1 MSTKKSK
8 KIKTPNY
15 HAMVFAAIIIV
26 MSMLFLNRET
36 TQYVDIAQ
44 RRNDFSRSVRTGSLD
59 LEAIQTGYEQ
69 YSQDMERLGEMSRL
83 GSVLAELDQSGIGQI
98 CNCIIVY
105 STRMLVL
112 YMCFFILRELY
123 WQAQIIWSNINRIKK
138 AQKEKRKKSL
148 D

>member
-1 MSTKKSK
+1 MATKKSK

-15 HAMVFAAIIIV
+15 HAMVFAVIIIV

-36 TQYVDIAQ
+36 TQYVDIVQ

-69 YSQDMERLGEMSRL
+69 CSQEMKRLGEMSRL
-83 GSVLAELDQSGIGQI
+83 GMVIAELDKSDIGQI

-105 STRMLVL
+105 GTRMLVL

-123 WQAQIIWSNINRIKK
+123 WQAQIIWRNLKHIK
-138 AQKEKRKKSL
+138 AQEKRKKSL
-148 D
+148 NQD